1 MIIKKVPFSEE
12 YRNQIT
18 NVDEEAKM
26 ELELME
32 MWANEEYVHSF
43 GKNINMTYT
52 HEDIPDGL
60 THTLKLSEKDKE
72 TVRQAILSDV
82 QEILTALTKE
92 DIEELMRA
100 KIREFEKFNPKN
112 ENAKKGLDRLK
123 EFYTP
128 NYSNCFNII
137 QNEILFSQISA
148 YDYYRIDNLEVINL
162 IEQKVTEWYEMPSD
176 SKDGKKT
183 LKELPRVKRAPTPE
197 KYILPTYKLVDT
209 LFSGEFPIGIEKAIN
224 MASEKDNRKGKTAYT
239 LMMLNFDEL
248 GDGIKISRELSVY
261 DQQVWN
267 ACVNLI
273 LNSYKIITPSQ
284 IYRWMGY
291 EKQMNDRD
299 KKRIMESVNA
309 IIRARVFI
317 DNENERKL
325 YKNYPAISIN
335 TPLLA
340 AKIVT
345 AKSGKNEVTAIE
357 IIEIPDLFAV
367 AEERGQITTIPF
379 EVLEI
384 SEIDRTEE
392 NLKLLTYL
400 VRRII
405 HMKYDNDTSRKI
417 LLQAIYAKCD
427 IKADERMKRKRL
439 PEKIERIFNHYKK
452 IKWIDGYELT
462 DTEVTVKLPKKK

>member
-1 MIIKKVPFSEE
+1 MNKTEEKIYELLKSNVLFRDEKGIYTIFPQKLLIKASGKSERTVQYALKKLEEQKYIVREVYKEINLVKFYFSQEEELKNSHIIDRRKSCTSPSENYTSPSENCTSLSENCTSLSENCTSPTETEDSGGLTNILCKNDEVRNFKEISQTIKK
-12 YRNQIT
+12 
-18 NVDEEAKM
+18 
-26 ELELME
+26 
-32 MWANEEYVHSF
+32 
-43 GKNINMTYT
+43 
-52 HEDIPDGL
+52 
-60 THTLKLSEKDKE
+60 
-72 TVRQAILSDV
+72 
-82 QEILTALTKE
+82 
-92 DIEELMRA
+92 
-100 KIREFEKFNPKN
+100 
-112 ENAKKGLDRLK
+112 
-123 EFYTP
+123 
-128 NYSNCFNII
+128 
-137 QNEILFSQISA
+137 
-148 YDYYRIDNLEVINL
+148 
-162 IEQKVTEWYEMPSD
+162 
-176 SKDGKKT
+176 
-183 LKELPRVKRAPTPE
+183 APTPE
-197 KYILPTYKLVDT
+197 KYILPTYKLVDV
-209 LFSGEFPIGIEKAIN
+209 LFSGELPIGIETPVN

>member
-248 GDGIKISRELSVY
+248 GDGIKISRELSIY

-267 ACVNLI
+267 SCVNLI
-273 LNSYKIITPSQ
+273 LNGYKIITPSQ
-284 IYRWMGY
+284 IYKWMGY
-291 EKQMNDRD
+291 ESTMGKTEKD
-299 KKRIMESVNA
+299 RIMESINT

-325 YKNYPAISIN
+325 YNYPEISIN

-340 AKIVT
+340 AKVVT

-357 IIEIPDLFAV
+357 IIEIPDLFTV

-379 EVLEI
+379 EVLEESAI
-384 SEIDRTEE
+384 DKSES
-392 NLKLLTYL
+392 NLQLLTYL
-400 VRRII
+400 TRRII
-405 HMKYDNDTSRKI
+405 QMKHDNNTSKKI
-417 LLQAIYAKCD
+417 LLQAIYKKCEID
-427 IKADERMKRKRL
+427 TRLKRHRL
-439 PEKIERIFNHYKK
+439 PEKLTKVLDRYKK
-452 IKWIDGYELT
+452 IKWINGYELT
-462 DTEVTVKLPKKK
+462 DNEIIIKLPKKN

>member
-92 DIEELMRA
+92 DIEELMKA

-148 YDYYRIDNLEVINL
+148 YDYYRIDNLEIINL
-162 IEQKVTEWYEMPSD
+162 IEQKATEWYEMPSD

-248 GDGIKISRELSVY
+248 GDGIKISRELSIY

-267 ACVNLI
+267 SCVNLI
-273 LNSYKIITPSQ
+273 LNGYKIITPSQ
-284 IYRWMGY
+284 IYKWMGY
-291 EKQMNDRD
+291 ESTMGKTEKD
-299 KKRIMESVNA
+299 RIMESINT

-325 YKNYPAISIN
+325 YNYPEISIN

-340 AKIVT
+340 AKVVT

-357 IIEIPDLFAV
+357 IIEIPDLFTV

-379 EVLEI
+379 EVLEESAI
-384 SEIDRTEE
+384 DKSES
-392 NLKLLTYL
+392 NLQLLTYL
-400 VRRII
+400 TRRII
-405 HMKYDNDTSRKI
+405 QMKHDNNTSKKI
-417 LLQAIYAKCD
+417 LLQAIYKKCEID
-427 IKADERMKRKRL
+427 TRLKRHRL
-439 PEKIERIFNHYKK
+439 PEKLTKVLDRYKK
-452 IKWIDGYELT
+452 IKWINGYELT
-462 DTEVTVKLPKKK
+462 DNEIIIKLPKKN

>member
-18 NVDEEAKM
+18 DVGEEAKM

-52 HEDIPDGL
+52 HEDVPDGL

-92 DIEELMRA
+92 DIEELMKA

-209 LFSGEFPIGIEKAIN
+209 LFSGKFPIGIEKAIN

-248 GDGIKISRELSVY
+248 GDGIKISRY
-261 DQQVWN
+261 
-267 ACVNLI
+267 
-273 LNSYKIITPSQ
+273 
-284 IYRWMGY
+284 
-291 EKQMNDRD
+291 
-299 KKRIMESVNA
+299 
-309 IIRARVFI
+309 
-317 DNENERKL
+317 
-325 YKNYPAISIN
+325 
-335 TPLLA
+335 
-340 AKIVT
+340 
-345 AKSGKNEVTAIE
+345 
-357 IIEIPDLFAV
+357 
-367 AEERGQITTIPF
+367 
-379 EVLEI
+379 
-384 SEIDRTEE
+384 
-392 NLKLLTYL
+392 
-400 VRRII
+400 
-405 HMKYDNDTSRKI
+405 
-417 LLQAIYAKCD
+417 
-427 IKADERMKRKRL
+427 
-439 PEKIERIFNHYKK
+439 
-452 IKWIDGYELT
+452 
-462 DTEVTVKLPKKK
+462 

>member
-18 NVDEEAKM
+18 DIGEEAKM

-52 HEDIPDGL
+52 HENIPDGL

-248 GDGIKISRELSVY
+248 GDGIKISRELSIY

-267 ACVNLI
+267 SCVNLI
-273 LNSYKIITPSQ
+273 LNGYKIITPSQ
-284 IYRWMGY
+284 IYKWMGY
-291 EKQMNDRD
+291 ESTMGKTEKD
-299 KKRIMESVNA
+299 RIMESINT

-325 YKNYPAISIN
+325 YNYPEISIN

-340 AKIVT
+340 AKVVT

-357 IIEIPDLFAV
+357 IIEIPDLFTV

-379 EVLEI
+379 EVLEESAI
-384 SEIDRTEE
+384 DKSES
-392 NLKLLTYL
+392 NLQLLTYL
-400 VRRII
+400 TRRII
-405 HMKYDNDTSRKI
+405 QMKHDNNTSKKI
-417 LLQAIYAKCD
+417 LLQAIYKKCEID
-427 IKADERMKRKRL
+427 TRLKRHRL
-439 PEKIERIFNHYKK
+439 PEKLTKVLDRYTK
-452 IKWIDGYELT
+452 IKWINGYELT
-462 DTEVTVKLPKKK
+462 DNEIIIKLPKKN

>member
-52 HEDIPDGL
+52 HEDVPDGL

-92 DIEELMRA
+92 DIEELMKA

-148 YDYYRIDNLEVINL
+148 YDYYRIDNLEIINL
-162 IEQKVTEWYEMPSD
+162 IEQKATEWYEMPSD

-248 GDGIKISRELSVY
+248 GDGIKISRELSIY

-267 ACVNLI
+267 SCVNLI
-273 LNSYKIITPSQ
+273 LNGYKIITPSQ
-284 IYRWMGY
+284 IYKWMGY
-291 EKQMNDRD
+291 ESTMGKTEKD
-299 KKRIMESVNA
+299 RIMESINT

-325 YKNYPAISIN
+325 YNYPEISIN

-340 AKIVT
+340 AKVVT

-357 IIEIPDLFAV
+357 IIEIPDLFTV

-379 EVLEI
+379 EVLEESAI
-384 SEIDRTEE
+384 DKSES
-392 NLKLLTYL
+392 NLQLLTYL
-400 VRRII
+400 TRRII
-405 HMKYDNDTSRKI
+405 QMKHDNNTSKKI
-417 LLQAIYAKCD
+417 LLQAIYKKCEID
-427 IKADERMKRKRL
+427 TRLKRHRL
-439 PEKIERIFNHYKK
+439 PEKLTKVLDRYKK
-452 IKWIDGYELT
+452 IKWINGYELT
-462 DTEVTVKLPKKK
+462 DNEIIIKLPKKN

>member
-18 NVDEEAKM
+18 DVGEEAKM

-52 HEDIPDGL
+52 HEDVPDGL

-162 IEQKVTEWYEMPSD
+162 IEQKATEWYEMPSD

-248 GDGIKISRELSVY
+248 GDGIKISRELSIY

-267 ACVNLI
+267 SCVNLI
-273 LNSYKIITPSQ
+273 LNGYKIITPSQ
-284 IYRWMGY
+284 IYKWMGY
-291 EKQMNDRD
+291 ESTMGKTEKD
-299 KKRIMESVNA
+299 RIMESINT

-325 YKNYPAISIN
+325 YNYPEISIN

-340 AKIVT
+340 AKVVT

-357 IIEIPDLFAV
+357 IIEIPDLFTV

-379 EVLEI
+379 EVLEESAI
-384 SEIDRTEE
+384 DKSES
-392 NLKLLTYL
+392 NLQLLTYL
-400 VRRII
+400 TRRII
-405 HMKYDNDTSRKI
+405 QMKHDNNTSKKI
-417 LLQAIYAKCD
+417 LLQAIYKKCEID
-427 IKADERMKRKRL
+427 TRLKRHRL
-439 PEKIERIFNHYKK
+439 PEKLTKVLDRYTK
-452 IKWIDGYELT
+452 IKWINGYELT
-462 DTEVTVKLPKKK
+462 DNEIIIKLPKKN

>member
-197 KYILPTYKLVDT
+197 KYILPTYKLVD
-209 LFSGEFPIGIEKAIN
+209 EFPIGIEKAIN

-248 GDGIKISRELSVY
+248 GDGIKISRELSIY

-267 ACVNLI
+267 SCVNLI
-273 LNSYKIITPSQ
+273 LNGYKIITPSQ
-284 IYRWMGY
+284 IYKWMGY
-291 EKQMNDRD
+291 ESTMGKTEKD
-299 KKRIMESVNA
+299 RIMESINT

-325 YKNYPAISIN
+325 YNYPEISIN

-340 AKIVT
+340 AKVVT

-357 IIEIPDLFAV
+357 IIEIPDLFTV

-379 EVLEI
+379 EVLEESAI
-384 SEIDRTEE
+384 DKSES
-392 NLKLLTYL
+392 NLQLLTYL
-400 VRRII
+400 TRRII
-405 HMKYDNDTSRKI
+405 QMKHDNNTSKKI
-417 LLQAIYAKCD
+417 LLQAIYKKCEID
-427 IKADERMKRKRL
+427 TRLKRHRL
-439 PEKIERIFNHYKK
+439 PEKLTKVLDRYKK
-452 IKWIDGYELT
+452 IKWINGYELT
-462 DTEVTVKLPKKK
+462 DNEIIIKLPKKN

>member
-18 NVDEEAKM
+18 YVGEEAKM

-209 LFSGEFPIGIEKAIN
+209 LFSGKFPIGIEKAIN

-248 GDGIKISRELSVY
+248 GDGIKISRELSIY

-267 ACVNLI
+267 SCVNLI
-273 LNSYKIITPSQ
+273 LNGYKIITPSQ
-284 IYRWMGY
+284 IYKWMGY
-291 EKQMNDRD
+291 ESTMGKTEKD
-299 KKRIMESVNA
+299 RIMESINT

-325 YKNYPAISIN
+325 YNYPEISIN

-340 AKIVT
+340 AKVVT

-357 IIEIPDLFAV
+357 IIEIPDLFTV

-379 EVLEI
+379 EVLEESAI
-384 SEIDRTEE
+384 DKSES
-392 NLKLLTYL
+392 NLQLLTYL
-400 VRRII
+400 TRRII
-405 HMKYDNDTSRKI
+405 QMKHDNNTSKKI
-417 LLQAIYAKCD
+417 LLQAIYKKCEID
-427 IKADERMKRKRL
+427 TRLKRHRL
-439 PEKIERIFNHYKK
+439 PEKLTKVLDRYTK
-452 IKWIDGYELT
+452 IKWINGYELT
-462 DTEVTVKLPKKK
+462 DNEIIIKLPKKN

>member
-1 MIIKKVPFSEE
+1 MIIDKVILTEEEQEQLKNAKSEMDIKLIQLKARQRYILSFSKD
-12 YRNQIT
+12 I
-18 NVDEEAKM
+18 NV
-26 ELELME
+26 
-32 MWANEEYVHSF
+32 
-43 GKNINMTYT
+43 IYT
-52 HEDIPDGL
+52 CESIPDGSL
-60 THTLKLSEKDKE
+60 PILELSDSNSKKIK
-72 TVRQAILSDV
+72 QAILSDV
-82 QEILTALTKE
+82 HEILKAVTKK
-92 DIEELMRA
+92 DHIEYVQRIASLFSNRRIPFESEL
-100 KIREFEKFNPKN
+100 PKSFYN
-112 ENAKKGLDRLK
+112 EPDYL
-123 EFYTP
+123 
-128 NYSNCFNII
+128 NCFNFLSG
-137 QNEILFSQISA
+137 ILDNQYKA
-148 YDYYRIDNLEVINL
+148 YDYYRLENLEISKL
-162 IEQKVTEWYEMPSD
+162 AEQKAAEWYKPLTSTD
-176 SKDGKKT
+176 STDSQKRLKK
-183 LKELPRVKRAPTPE
+183 LPKVEKAPTPE
-197 KYILPTYKLVDT
+197 KYILPTYKLVDV
-209 LFSGEFPIGIEKAIN
+209 LFSGELPIGIEIPVN

-405 HMKYDNDTSRKI
+405 HMKHDNDTSRKI

>member
-1 MIIKKVPFSEE
+1 MNKTEEKIYELLKSNVLFRDEKGIYTIFPQKLLIKASGKSERTVQYALKKLEEQKYIVREVYKEINLVKFYFSQEEEMKNSHIIDRRKSCTSPSENYTFPSENYTFPSENCTSLSENCTSPTETEDSGGLTNISCKNDEVRNFKEISQTIKK
-12 YRNQIT
+12 
-18 NVDEEAKM
+18 
-26 ELELME
+26 
-32 MWANEEYVHSF
+32 
-43 GKNINMTYT
+43 
-52 HEDIPDGL
+52 
-60 THTLKLSEKDKE
+60 
-72 TVRQAILSDV
+72 
-82 QEILTALTKE
+82 
-92 DIEELMRA
+92 
-100 KIREFEKFNPKN
+100 
-112 ENAKKGLDRLK
+112 
-123 EFYTP
+123 
-128 NYSNCFNII
+128 
-137 QNEILFSQISA
+137 
-148 YDYYRIDNLEVINL
+148 
-162 IEQKVTEWYEMPSD
+162 
-176 SKDGKKT
+176 
-183 LKELPRVKRAPTPE
+183 APTPE
-197 KYILPTYKLVDT
+197 KYILPTYKLVDV
-209 LFSGEFPIGIEKAIN
+209 LFSGELPLGIETPVN

>member
-1 MIIKKVPFSEE
+1 MNKTEEKIYELLKSNVLFRDEKGIYTIFPQKLLIKASGKSERTVQYALKKLEEQKYIVREVYKEINLVKFYFSQEEEMKNSHIIDRRKSCTSPSENYTFPSENYTFPSENYTFPSENCTSLSENCTSPTETEDSGGLTNISCKNDEVRNFKEISQTIKK
-12 YRNQIT
+12 
-18 NVDEEAKM
+18 
-26 ELELME
+26 
-32 MWANEEYVHSF
+32 
-43 GKNINMTYT
+43 
-52 HEDIPDGL
+52 
-60 THTLKLSEKDKE
+60 
-72 TVRQAILSDV
+72 
-82 QEILTALTKE
+82 
-92 DIEELMRA
+92 
-100 KIREFEKFNPKN
+100 
-112 ENAKKGLDRLK
+112 
-123 EFYTP
+123 
-128 NYSNCFNII
+128 
-137 QNEILFSQISA
+137 
-148 YDYYRIDNLEVINL
+148 
-162 IEQKVTEWYEMPSD
+162 
-176 SKDGKKT
+176 
-183 LKELPRVKRAPTPE
+183 APTPE
-197 KYILPTYKLVDT
+197 KYILPTYKLVDV
-209 LFSGEFPIGIEKAIN
+209 LFSGELPLGIETPVN

>member
-18 NVDEEAKM
+18 DVGEEAKM

-92 DIEELMRA
+92 DIEELMKA

-148 YDYYRIDNLEVINL
+148 YDYYRIDNLEIINL
-162 IEQKVTEWYEMPSD
+162 IEQKATEWYEMPSD

-209 LFSGEFPIGIEKAIN
+209 LFSGKFPIGIEKAIN

-248 GDGIKISRELSVY
+248 GDGIKISRELSIY

-267 ACVNLI
+267 SCVNLI
-273 LNSYKIITPSQ
+273 LNGYKIITPSQ
-284 IYRWMGY
+284 IYKWMGY
-291 EKQMNDRD
+291 ESTMGKTEKD
-299 KKRIMESVNA
+299 RIMESINT

-317 DNENERKL
+317 DNENERQL
-325 YKNYPAISIN
+325 YNYPEISIN

-340 AKIVT
+340 AKVVT

-357 IIEIPDLFAV
+357 IIEIPDLFTV

-379 EVLEI
+379 EVLEESAI
-384 SEIDRTEE
+384 DKSES
-392 NLKLLTYL
+392 NLQLLTYL
-400 VRRII
+400 TRRII
-405 HMKYDNDTSRKI
+405 QMKHDNNTSKKI
-417 LLQAIYAKCD
+417 LLQAIYKKCEID
-427 IKADERMKRKRL
+427 TRLKRHRL
-439 PEKIERIFNHYKK
+439 PEKLTKVLDRYTK
-452 IKWIDGYELT
+452 IKWINGYELT
-462 DTEVTVKLPKKK
+462 DNEIIIKLPKKN

>member
-1 MIIKKVPFSEE
+1 MNKTEEKIYELLKSNVLFRDEKGIYTIFPQKLLIKASGKSERTVQYALKKLEEQKYIVREVYKEINLVKFYFS
-12 YRNQIT
+12 
-18 NVDEEAKM
+18 
-26 ELELME
+26 
-32 MWANEEYVHSF
+32 
-43 GKNINMTYT
+43 
-52 HEDIPDGL
+52 
-60 THTLKLSEKDKE
+60 
-72 TVRQAILSDV
+72 
-82 QEILTALTKE
+82 QE
-92 DIEELMRA
+92 EELKNNHIIDRRKSCTSPSENYTSPSENYTSSSENCTSPSENYTSPSENCTSFSKNCSSSSEIPQ
-100 KIREFEKFNPKN
+100 KIE
-112 ENAKKGLDRLK
+112 
-123 EFYTP
+123 
-128 NYSNCFNII
+128 
-137 QNEILFSQISA
+137 
-148 YDYYRIDNLEVINL
+148 
-162 IEQKVTEWYEMPSD
+162 
-176 SKDGKKT
+176 
-183 LKELPRVKRAPTPE
+183 RAPTPE
-197 KYILPTYKLVDT
+197 KYILPTYKLVDV
-209 LFSGEFPIGIEKAIN
+209 LFSGELPIGIETPVN

-299 KKRIMESVNA
+299 KKRIMESINA

-340 AKIVT
+340 AKIVI

>member
-18 NVDEEAKM
+18 YVGEEAKM

-162 IEQKVTEWYEMPSD
+162 IEQKATEWYEMPSD

-248 GDGIKISRELSVY
+248 GDGIKISRELSIY

-267 ACVNLI
+267 SCVNLI
-273 LNSYKIITPSQ
+273 LNGYKIITPSQ
-284 IYRWMGY
+284 IYKWMGY
-291 EKQMNDRD
+291 ESTMGKTEKD
-299 KKRIMESVNA
+299 RIMESINT

-325 YKNYPAISIN
+325 YNYPEISIN

-340 AKIVT
+340 AKVVT

-357 IIEIPDLFAV
+357 IIEIPDLFTV

-379 EVLEI
+379 EVLEESAI
-384 SEIDRTEE
+384 DKSES
-392 NLKLLTYL
+392 NLQLLTYL
-400 VRRII
+400 TRRII
-405 HMKYDNDTSRKI
+405 QMKHDNNTSKKI
-417 LLQAIYAKCD
+417 LLQAIYKKCEID
-427 IKADERMKRKRL
+427 TRLKRHRL
-439 PEKIERIFNHYKK
+439 PEKLTKVLDRYKK
-452 IKWIDGYELT
+452 IKWINGYELT
-462 DTEVTVKLPKKK
+462 DNEIIIKLPKKN

>member
-18 NVDEEAKM
+18 NVDEEKKM

-248 GDGIKISRELSVY
+248 GDGIKISRELSIY

-267 ACVNLI
+267 SCVNLI
-273 LNSYKIITPSQ
+273 LNGYKIITPSQ
-284 IYRWMGY
+284 IYKWMGY
-291 EKQMNDRD
+291 ESTMGKTEKD
-299 KKRIMESVNA
+299 RIMESINT

-325 YKNYPAISIN
+325 YNYPEISIN

-340 AKIVT
+340 AKVVT

-357 IIEIPDLFAV
+357 IIEIPDLFTV

-379 EVLEI
+379 EVLEESAI
-384 SEIDRTEE
+384 DKSES
-392 NLKLLTYL
+392 NLQLLTYL
-400 VRRII
+400 TRRII
-405 HMKYDNDTSRKI
+405 QMKHDNNTSKKI
-417 LLQAIYAKCD
+417 LLQAIYKKCEID
-427 IKADERMKRKRL
+427 TRLKRHRL
-439 PEKIERIFNHYKK
+439 PEKLTKVLDRYKK
-452 IKWIDGYELT
+452 IKWINGYELT
-462 DTEVTVKLPKKK
+462 DNEIIIKLPKKN

>member
-1 MIIKKVPFSEE
+1 M
-12 YRNQIT
+12 
-18 NVDEEAKM
+18 
-26 ELELME
+26 
-32 MWANEEYVHSF
+32 
-43 GKNINMTYT
+43 
-52 HEDIPDGL
+52 
-60 THTLKLSEKDKE
+60 
-72 TVRQAILSDV
+72 
-82 QEILTALTKE
+82 
-92 DIEELMRA
+92 
-100 KIREFEKFNPKN
+100 
-112 ENAKKGLDRLK
+112 
-123 EFYTP
+123 
-128 NYSNCFNII
+128 
-137 QNEILFSQISA
+137 
-148 YDYYRIDNLEVINL
+148 
-162 IEQKVTEWYEMPSD
+162 
-176 SKDGKKT
+176 
-183 LKELPRVKRAPTPE
+183 PRVKRAPTPE

-209 LFSGEFPIGIEKAIN
+209 LFSGKFPIGIEKAIN

>member
-18 NVDEEAKM
+18 DVGEEAKM

-248 GDGIKISRELSVY
+248 GDGIKISRELSIY

-267 ACVNLI
+267 SCVNLI
-273 LNSYKIITPSQ
+273 LNGYKIITPSQ
-284 IYRWMGY
+284 IYKWMGY
-291 EKQMNDRD
+291 ESTMGKTEKD
-299 KKRIMESVNA
+299 RIMESINT

-325 YKNYPAISIN
+325 YNYPEISIN

-340 AKIVT
+340 AKVVT

-357 IIEIPDLFAV
+357 IIEIPDLFTV

-379 EVLEI
+379 EVLEESAI
-384 SEIDRTEE
+384 DKSES
-392 NLKLLTYL
+392 NLQLLTYL
-400 VRRII
+400 TRRII
-405 HMKYDNDTSRKI
+405 QMKHDNNTSKKI
-417 LLQAIYAKCD
+417 LLQAIYKKCEID
-427 IKADERMKRKRL
+427 TRLKRHRL
-439 PEKIERIFNHYKK
+439 PEKLTKVLDRYTK
-452 IKWIDGYELT
+452 IKWINGYELT
-462 DTEVTVKLPKKK
+462 DNEIIIKLPKKN

>member
-52 HEDIPDGL
+52 HEDVPDGL

-209 LFSGEFPIGIEKAIN
+209 LFSGKFPIGIEKAIN

-248 GDGIKISRELSVY
+248 GDGIKISRELSIY

-267 ACVNLI
+267 SCVNLI
-273 LNSYKIITPSQ
+273 LNGYKIITPSQ
-284 IYRWMGY
+284 IYKWMGY
-291 EKQMNDRD
+291 ESTMGKTEKD
-299 KKRIMESVNA
+299 RIMESINT

-325 YKNYPAISIN
+325 YNYPEISIN

-340 AKIVT
+340 AKVVT

-357 IIEIPDLFAV
+357 IIEIPDLFTV

-379 EVLEI
+379 EVLEESAI
-384 SEIDRTEE
+384 DKSES
-392 NLKLLTYL
+392 NLQLLTYL
-400 VRRII
+400 TRRII
-405 HMKYDNDTSRKI
+405 QMKHDNNTSKKI
-417 LLQAIYAKCD
+417 LLQAIYKKCEID
-427 IKADERMKRKRL
+427 TRLKRHRL
-439 PEKIERIFNHYKK
+439 PEKLTKVLDRYKK
-452 IKWIDGYELT
+452 IKWINGYELT
-462 DTEVTVKLPKKK
+462 DNEIIIKLPKKN

>member
-1 MIIKKVPFSEE
+1 MNKTEEKIYELLKSNVLFRDEKGIYTIFPQKLLIKASGKSERTVQYALKKLEEQKYIVREVYKEINLVKFYFSQEEEMKNSHIIDRRKSCTSPSENYTFPSENYTFPSENCTSLSENCTSLSENCTSPTETEDSGGLTNISCKNDEVRNFKEISQTIKK
-12 YRNQIT
+12 
-18 NVDEEAKM
+18 
-26 ELELME
+26 
-32 MWANEEYVHSF
+32 
-43 GKNINMTYT
+43 
-52 HEDIPDGL
+52 
-60 THTLKLSEKDKE
+60 
-72 TVRQAILSDV
+72 
-82 QEILTALTKE
+82 
-92 DIEELMRA
+92 
-100 KIREFEKFNPKN
+100 
-112 ENAKKGLDRLK
+112 
-123 EFYTP
+123 
-128 NYSNCFNII
+128 
-137 QNEILFSQISA
+137 
-148 YDYYRIDNLEVINL
+148 
-162 IEQKVTEWYEMPSD
+162 
-176 SKDGKKT
+176 
-183 LKELPRVKRAPTPE
+183 APTPE
-197 KYILPTYKLVDT
+197 KYILPTYKLVDV
-209 LFSGEFPIGIEKAIN
+209 LFSGELPIGIETPVN

-299 KKRIMESVNA
+299 KKRIMESINA

-345 AKSGKNEVTAIE
+345 AKSGKNEVNAIE

-417 LLQAIYAKCD
+417 LLHAIYAKCD

>member
-1 MIIKKVPFSEE
+1 MNKTEEKIYELLKSNVLFRDEKGIYTIFPQKLLIKASGKSERTVQYALKKLEEQKYIVREVYKEINLVKFYFSQEEEMKNSHIIDRRKSCTSPSENYTFPSENYTFPSENYTFPSENCTSLSENCTSPTETEDSGGLTNISCKNDEVRNFKEISQTIKK
-12 YRNQIT
+12 
-18 NVDEEAKM
+18 
-26 ELELME
+26 
-32 MWANEEYVHSF
+32 
-43 GKNINMTYT
+43 
-52 HEDIPDGL
+52 
-60 THTLKLSEKDKE
+60 
-72 TVRQAILSDV
+72 
-82 QEILTALTKE
+82 
-92 DIEELMRA
+92 
-100 KIREFEKFNPKN
+100 
-112 ENAKKGLDRLK
+112 
-123 EFYTP
+123 
-128 NYSNCFNII
+128 
-137 QNEILFSQISA
+137 
-148 YDYYRIDNLEVINL
+148 
-162 IEQKVTEWYEMPSD
+162 
-176 SKDGKKT
+176 
-183 LKELPRVKRAPTPE
+183 APTPE
-197 KYILPTYKLVDT
+197 KYILPTYKLVDV
-209 LFSGEFPIGIEKAIN
+209 LFSGELPIGIETPVN

-345 AKSGKNEVTAIE
+345 AKSGKNEVNAIE

>member
-1 MIIKKVPFSEE
+1 MNKTEEKIYELLKSNVLFHDEKGIYTIFPQKLLIKASGKSERTVQYALKKLEEQKYIVREVYKEINLVKFYFSQEEELKNSHIIDRRKSCTSPSE
-12 YRNQIT
+12 N
-18 NVDEEAKM
+18 
-26 ELELME
+26 
-32 MWANEEYVHSF
+32 
-43 GKNINMTYT
+43 YT
-52 HEDIPDGL
+52 SSSENYTSPSENYTSLSENCTSSSENCTSSSENCTSSSENCTSSTETEDSGGL
-60 THTLKLSEKDKE
+60 TNILCKNQE
-72 TVRQAILSDV
+72 VRNSK
-82 QEILTALTKE
+82 EILQK
-92 DIEELMRA
+92 IE
-100 KIREFEKFNPKN
+100 
-112 ENAKKGLDRLK
+112 
-123 EFYTP
+123 
-128 NYSNCFNII
+128 
-137 QNEILFSQISA
+137 
-148 YDYYRIDNLEVINL
+148 
-162 IEQKVTEWYEMPSD
+162 
-176 SKDGKKT
+176 
-183 LKELPRVKRAPTPE
+183 RAPTPE
-197 KYILPTYKLVDT
+197 KYIFPTYKLVDV
-209 LFSGEFPIGIEKAIN
+209 LFSGELPIGIETPVN

-248 GDGIKISRELSVY
+248 GDGIRISRELSVY

-299 KKRIMESVNA
+299 KKRIMESINA

-340 AKIVT
+340 AKIVI

>member
-18 NVDEEAKM
+18 DVGEEAKM

-52 HEDIPDGL
+52 HEDVPDGL

-248 GDGIKISRELSVY
+248 GDGIKISRELSIY

-267 ACVNLI
+267 SCVNLI
-273 LNSYKIITPSQ
+273 LNGYKIITPSQ
-284 IYRWMGY
+284 IYKWMGY
-291 EKQMNDRD
+291 ESTMGKTEKD
-299 KKRIMESVNA
+299 RIMESINT

-325 YKNYPAISIN
+325 YNYPEISIN

-340 AKIVT
+340 AKVVT

-357 IIEIPDLFAV
+357 IIEIPDLFTV

-379 EVLEI
+379 EVLEESAI
-384 SEIDRTEE
+384 DKSES
-392 NLKLLTYL
+392 NLQLLTYL
-400 VRRII
+400 TRRII
-405 HMKYDNDTSRKI
+405 QMKHDNNTSKKI
-417 LLQAIYAKCD
+417 LLQAIYKKCEID
-427 IKADERMKRKRL
+427 TRLKRHRL
-439 PEKIERIFNHYKK
+439 PEKLTKVLDRYTK
-452 IKWIDGYELT
+452 IKWINGYELT
-462 DTEVTVKLPKKK
+462 DNEIIIKLPKKN

>member
-1 MIIKKVPFSEE
+1 MNKTEEKIYELLKSNVLFRDEKGIYTIFPQKLLIKASGKSERTVQYALKKLEEQKYIVREVYKEINLVKFYFSQEEELKNSHIIDRRKSCTSPSENYTSPSENYTSPSENYTSPSENCTSLSENCTSPTETEDSGGLTNISCKNDEVRNFKEISQTIKK
-12 YRNQIT
+12 
-18 NVDEEAKM
+18 
-26 ELELME
+26 
-32 MWANEEYVHSF
+32 
-43 GKNINMTYT
+43 
-52 HEDIPDGL
+52 
-60 THTLKLSEKDKE
+60 
-72 TVRQAILSDV
+72 
-82 QEILTALTKE
+82 
-92 DIEELMRA
+92 
-100 KIREFEKFNPKN
+100 
-112 ENAKKGLDRLK
+112 
-123 EFYTP
+123 
-128 NYSNCFNII
+128 
-137 QNEILFSQISA
+137 
-148 YDYYRIDNLEVINL
+148 
-162 IEQKVTEWYEMPSD
+162 
-176 SKDGKKT
+176 
-183 LKELPRVKRAPTPE
+183 APTPE
-197 KYILPTYKLVDT
+197 KYILPTYKLVDV
-209 LFSGEFPIGIEKAIN
+209 LFSGELPIGIETPVN

-340 AKIVT
+340 AKIVI

>member
-1 MIIKKVPFSEE
+1 MNKTEEKIYELLKSNVLFRDEKGIYTIFPQKLLIKASGKSERTVQYALKKLEEQKYIVREVYKEINLVKFYFSQEEELKNSHIIDRRKSCTSPSENYTFPSENYTFPSENCTSLSENCTSLSENCTSPTETEDSGGLTNISCKNDEVRNFKEISQTIKK
-12 YRNQIT
+12 
-18 NVDEEAKM
+18 
-26 ELELME
+26 
-32 MWANEEYVHSF
+32 
-43 GKNINMTYT
+43 
-52 HEDIPDGL
+52 
-60 THTLKLSEKDKE
+60 
-72 TVRQAILSDV
+72 
-82 QEILTALTKE
+82 
-92 DIEELMRA
+92 
-100 KIREFEKFNPKN
+100 
-112 ENAKKGLDRLK
+112 
-123 EFYTP
+123 
-128 NYSNCFNII
+128 
-137 QNEILFSQISA
+137 
-148 YDYYRIDNLEVINL
+148 
-162 IEQKVTEWYEMPSD
+162 
-176 SKDGKKT
+176 
-183 LKELPRVKRAPTPE
+183 APTPE
-197 KYILPTYKLVDT
+197 KYILPTYKLVDV
-209 LFSGEFPIGIEKAIN
+209 LFSGELPIGIETPVN

>member
-248 GDGIKISRELSVY
+248 GDGIKISRELSIY

-267 ACVNLI
+267 SCVNLI
-273 LNSYKIITPSQ
+273 LNGYKIITPSQ
-284 IYRWMGY
+284 IYKWMGY
-291 EKQMNDRD
+291 ESTMGKTEKD
-299 KKRIMESVNA
+299 RIMESINT

-325 YKNYPAISIN
+325 YNYPEISIN

-340 AKIVT
+340 AKVVT

-357 IIEIPDLFAV
+357 IIEIPDLFTV

-379 EVLEI
+379 EVLEESAI
-384 SEIDRTEE
+384 DKSES
-392 NLKLLTYL
+392 NLQLLTYL
-400 VRRII
+400 TRRII
-405 HMKYDNDTSRKI
+405 QMKHDNNTSKKI
-417 LLQAIYAKCD
+417 LLQAVYKKCEID
-427 IKADERMKRKRL
+427 TRLKRHRL
-439 PEKIERIFNHYKK
+439 PEKLTKVLDRYTK
-452 IKWIDGYELT
+452 IKWINGYELT
-462 DTEVTVKLPKKK
+462 DI

>member
-18 NVDEEAKM
+18 DVGEEAKM

-52 HEDIPDGL
+52 HEDVPDGL

-92 DIEELMRA
+92 DIEELMKA

-209 LFSGEFPIGIEKAIN
+209 LFSGKFPIGIEKAIN

-248 GDGIKISRELSVY
+248 GDGIKISRELSIY

-267 ACVNLI
+267 SCVNLI
-273 LNSYKIITPSQ
+273 LNGYKIITPSQ
-284 IYRWMGY
+284 IYKWMGY
-291 EKQMNDRD
+291 ESTMGKTEKD
-299 KKRIMESVNA
+299 RIMESINT

-317 DNENERKL
+317 DNENERQL
-325 YKNYPAISIN
+325 YNYPEISIN

-340 AKIVT
+340 AKVVT

-357 IIEIPDLFAV
+357 IIEIPDLFTV

-379 EVLEI
+379 EVLEESAI
-384 SEIDRTEE
+384 DKSES
-392 NLKLLTYL
+392 NLQLLTYL
-400 VRRII
+400 TRRII
-405 HMKYDNDTSRKI
+405 QMKHDNNTSKKI
-417 LLQAIYAKCD
+417 LLQAIYKKCEID
-427 IKADERMKRKRL
+427 TRLKRHRL
-439 PEKIERIFNHYKK
+439 PEKLTKVLDRYKK
-452 IKWIDGYELT
+452 IKWINGYELT
-462 DTEVTVKLPKKK
+462 DNEIIIKLPKKN